1 MFIKLFPDTDPDTTC
16 QVTRQYV
23 MTTGRRGGL
32 VYDRHLGVVSS
43 RHVVEE
49 GVVYEK
55 WFIR

>member
-1 MFIKLFPDTDPDTTC
+1 MFVKLFADTDTDTTC

-43 RHVVEE
+43 RHVVRQ
-49 GVVYEK
+49 GIVRKMV
-55 WFIR
+55 